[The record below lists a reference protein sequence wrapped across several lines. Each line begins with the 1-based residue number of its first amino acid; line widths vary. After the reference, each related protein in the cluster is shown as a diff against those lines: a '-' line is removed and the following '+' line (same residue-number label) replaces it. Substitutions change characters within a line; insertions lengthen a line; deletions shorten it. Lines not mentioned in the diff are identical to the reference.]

1 MDTYAGMA
9 AAQRSRHER
18 SEHVSAFRFYSG
30 VMPAMLIAKFVGDVD
45 ELKAVYDRGHALI
58 MERGGAVPFGELRH
72 HCATSEDALYIIGV
86 WESADHIR
94 RRWAD
99 DEFKKVLASVGFP
112 TEPTERMIL
121 DLHQIEPPL

>member
-1 MDTYAGMA
+1 MRDTRPPTDLRQSKA
-9 AAQRSRHER
+9 R
-18 SEHVSAFRFYSG
+18 
-30 VMPAMLIAKFVGDVD
+30 IA
-45 ELKAVYDRGHALI
+45 
-58 MERGGAVPFGELRH
+58 
-72 HCATSEDALYIIGV
+72 EDALYIIGV

>member
-1 MDTYAGMA
+1 M
-9 AAQRSRHER
+9 S
-18 SEHVSAFRFYSG
+18 SAT
-30 VMPAMLIAKFVGDVD
+30 
-45 ELKAVYDRGHALI
+45 
-58 MERGGAVPFGELRH
+58 
-72 HCATSEDALYIIGV
+72 HCATSEDAFYIIGV
-86 WESADHIR
+86 WESVDHIR

>member
-1 MDTYAGMA
+1 VHHT
-9 AAQRSRHER
+9 ER
-18 SEHVSAFRFYSG
+18 
-30 VMPAMLIAKFVGDVD
+30 
-45 ELKAVYDRGHALI
+45 
-58 MERGGAVPFGELRH
+58 
-72 HCATSEDALYIIGV
+72 GV

>member
-1 MDTYAGMA
+1 MPSLVQTTRSPNPSMAGLMPATDTSLHRGW
-9 AAQRSRHER
+9 RSRSLPTVATR
-18 SEHVSAFRFYSG
+18 Q
-30 VMPAMLIAKFVGDVD
+30 
-45 ELKAVYDRGHALI
+45 
-58 MERGGAVPFGELRH
+58 H

-86 WESADHIR
+86 WESAEHIR

>member
-1 MDTYAGMA
+1 
-9 AAQRSRHER
+9 
-18 SEHVSAFRFYSG
+18 
-30 VMPAMLIAKFVGDVD
+30 MLIAKFVGDVG

-72 HCATSEDALYIIGV
+72 HCATSEDALDIIGAG
-86 WESADHIR
+86 ESAGHIR
-94 RRWAD
+94 RRWAG